1 MQNGSCGGGP
11 AVPKGPSFSWKGTLS
26 ETKGVKSNM
35 ELMHSETTT
44 VAAVSTPYGR
54 GGIAVIRIS
63 GPEAVAVAERLFVPG
78 DGKPL
83 HTLEPNR
90 MVWGRIYYKEEPI
103 DDGMAVVFR
112 APHSY
117 TGEDT
122 VEISCHGGI
131 FLTGKVLEAVF
142 LCGALPAGPG
152 EFTKRAFLNGKLGL
166 SQAEA
171 VIGLIDAR
179 SMEGIRLAGAGA
191 RGALKR
197 AADEIYLLLR
207 DAVSSTYAYIDF
219 PDEDLT
225 DLSPEELLLR
235 IETAKEKLDA
245 LARSYTVG
253 RAVGEG
259 IRCAIVGKPNTGKS
273 SLLNCLMGEDR
284 AIVTEIAGTTRDVLE
299 ETVSIGRVLLR
310 LADTA
315 GIHGTDDAVERIGVE
330 RSLRALGDA
339 ELVLAVFDGSDA
351 FAPEDYALAEHLRN
365 ITCPIVAVVNK
376 SDAGTTAD
384 VSTLGVPFAGTV
396 VISAAMGDGIDALR
410 TMLESLF
417 LEGQIDY
424 NTEAVVANARQ
435 YAAVCTARDHVV
447 RACSALKEGFTQD
460 IAGMDLELALSAL
473 AEVDGRSVTGDVVDA
488 IFHNFCVGK

>member
-1 MQNGSCGGGP
+1 MM
-11 AVPKGPSFSWKGTLS
+11 
-26 ETKGVKSNM
+26 M
-35 ELMHSETTT
+35 ESMHFETTT

-63 GPEAVAVAERLFVPG
+63 GPDAVTIAANLFFPGNGTTLSDAES
-78 DGKPL
+78 
-83 HTLEPNR
+83 NR
-90 MVWGRIYYKEEPI
+90 MVWGHIYYKDEAI

-131 FLTGKVLEAVF
+131 FLTQKVLESVF
-142 LCGALPAGPG
+142 LCGAQPAGPG

-171 VIGLIDAR
+171 IIDLIDAQ

-191 RGALKR
+191 RGMLKR
-197 AADEIYLLLR
+197 AADEIYVLLR
-207 DAVSSTYAYIDF
+207 DAVSSTYAFIDF

-225 DLSPEELLLR
+225 DLSSEELLEK
-235 IETAKEKLDA
+235 IGEAKEKLSV
-245 LARSYTVG
+245 LARSYSVG
-253 RAVGEG
+253 KAVNEG

-299 ETVSIGRVLLR
+299 ETVSIGRILLR

-315 GIHGTDDAVERIGVE
+315 GIHGTDDVVEQLGVE
-330 RSLRALGDA
+330 RSLRTLGEA
-339 ELVLAVFDGSDA
+339 ELVLAVFDGSS
-351 FAPEDYALAEHLRN
+351 PLGEEDFALAEHLRGVSCS
-365 ITCPIVAVVNK
+365 IIAIVNK
-376 SDAGTTAD
+376 SDAGITAD
-384 VSTLGVPFAGTV
+384 VTTLAVPFAA
-396 VISAAMGDGIDALR
+396 VISVSAAQGDGMDALR
-410 TMLESLF
+410 AAIEGLF
-417 LEGQIDY
+417 IDGQIDY
-424 NTEAVVANARQ
+424 STEAIVSNARQ
-435 YAAVCTARDHVV
+435 YAAVCTAKEHVE
-447 RACSALKEGFTQD
+447 RAESALRDDFTQD

-473 AEVDGRSVTGDVVDA
+473 AEVDGRAVTGDVVDT
-488 IFHNFCVGK
+488 IFHHFCVGK

>member
-1 MQNGSCGGGP
+1 
-11 AVPKGPSFSWKGTLS
+11 
-26 ETKGVKSNM
+26 M
-35 ELMHSETTT
+35 ELLHSETVT

-63 GPEAVAVAERLFVPG
+63 GPDAVSVAERVFVPG
-78 DGKPL
+78 GGAAL
-83 HTLEPNR
+83 SSAEPNR
-90 MVWGRIYYKEEPI
+90 MVWGRIYYKEELI

-131 FLTGKVLEAVF
+131 YLTQKVLESVF
-142 LCGALPAGPG
+142 LCGAQPAGPG

-171 VIGLIDAR
+171 IIDLIDAQ
-179 SMEGIRLAGAGA
+179 SMEGVRLAGAGA
-191 RGALKR
+191 RGNLKR
-197 AADEIYLLLR
+197 VADEIYQLLR
-207 DAVSSTYAYIDF
+207 DAVSSTYAFIDF

-225 DLSPEELLLR
+225 DLSVDELLER
-235 IETAKEKLDA
+235 IGTAREKLAA
-245 LARSYTVG
+245 LAKSYSVG
-253 RAVGEG
+253 RAVNEG

-284 AIVTEIAGTTRDVLE
+284 AIVTDIAGTTRDVLE
-299 ETVSIGRVLLR
+299 ETVSIGRILLR

-315 GIHGTDDAVERIGVE
+315 GIHGTDDVVERLGVE

-339 ELVLAVFDGSDA
+339 ELVLAVFDGSA
-351 FAPEDYALAEHLRN
+351 SLEDEDFALAEHLRGV
-365 ITCPIVAVVNK
+365 TCPIVAVVNK
-376 SDAGTTAD
+376 SDAGLIAD
-384 VSTLGVPFAGTV
+384 VSLLGVPFVKTLTV
-396 VISAAMGDGIDALR
+396 SAENGDGIDGLR
-410 TMLESLF
+410 ETVESLF

-424 NTEAVVANARQ
+424 STEAVVSNARQ
-435 YAAVCTARDHVV
+435 YAAVCAAEEHAAR
-447 RACSALKEGFTQD
+447 AEQALRDGYTQD

-473 AEVDGRSVTGDVVDA
+473 AEVDGRAVTGDVVDA

>member
-1 MQNGSCGGGP
+1 
-11 AVPKGPSFSWKGTLS
+11 
-26 ETKGVKSNM
+26 M
-35 ELMHSETTT
+35 EMMHSDSTT

-63 GPEAVAVAERLFVPG
+63 GPDAIPIAEKLFVPG
-78 DGKPL
+78 GASALSALD
-83 HTLEPNR
+83 TNR
-90 MVWGRIYYKEEPI
+90 MVWGRIYYKEEAI

-131 FLTGKVLEAVF
+131 FLTQKVLESVF
-142 LCGALPAGPG
+142 FCGAHPAGPG

-171 VIGLIDAR
+171 IIDLIDAQ
-179 SMEGIRLAGAGA
+179 SMEGVRLAGAGA
-191 RGALKR
+191 RGMLKR
-197 AADEIYLLLR
+197 AADEIYVLLR
-207 DAVSSTYAYIDF
+207 DAVSSTYAFIDF

-225 DLSPEELLLR
+225 DLSPEELLAR
-235 IETAKEKLDA
+235 IGQAKEKLSA
-245 LARSYTVG
+245 LAKSYTVG
-253 RAVGEG
+253 KAVNEG

-284 AIVTEIAGTTRDVLE
+284 AIVTDIAGTTRDVLE
-299 ETVSIGRVLLR
+299 ETVSIGRILLR

-315 GIHGTDDAVERIGVE
+315 GIHGTDDVVERLGVE

-339 ELVLAVFDGSDA
+339 ELVLAVFDGSEA
-351 FAPEDYALAEHLRN
+351 LGEEDFALAAHLRGV
-365 ITCPIVAVVNK
+365 TCPIIAIVNK
-376 SDAGTTAD
+376 SDAGLSAD
-384 VSTLGVPFAGTV
+384 VDALGVPFAETV
-396 VISAAMGDGIDALR
+396 TVSAARGDGIDELR
-410 TMLESLF
+410 AAIEGLF
-417 LEGQIDY
+417 LAGQIDY
-424 NTEAVVANARQ
+424 STDAVVSNARQ
-435 YAAVCTARDHVV
+435 YAAVCTAAEHVG
-447 RACSALKEGFTQD
+447 RAEEALQNGFTQD

-473 AEVDGRSVTGDVVDA
+473 AEVDGRAVTGDVVDT

>member
-1 MQNGSCGGGP
+1 
-11 AVPKGPSFSWKGTLS
+11 
-26 ETKGVKSNM
+26 M
-35 ELMHSETTT
+35 EGMHTESTT

-54 GGIAVIRIS
+54 GGISVIRIT
-63 GPEAVAVAERLFVPG
+63 GPEAVRISSAVFVPG
-78 DGKPL
+78 GGMPL
-83 HTLEPNR
+83 GDIESNR
-90 MVWGRIYYKEEPI
+90 MVWGRIYYKEEAI

-131 FLTGKVLEAVF
+131 FLTRKVLESIF
-142 LCGALPAGPG
+142 LCGAQPAGPG

-171 VIGLIDAR
+171 IIGLIDAQ
-179 SMEGIRLAGAGA
+179 SMEGVRLAGAGA

-197 AADEIYLLLR
+197 AADEIYVLLR

-235 IETAKEKLDA
+235 IDTARGKLDA
-245 LARSYTVG
+245 LVRSYSVG
-253 RAVGEG
+253 RAVSEG

-273 SLLNCLMGEDR
+273 SLLNCLTGEER

-315 GIHGTDDAVERIGVE
+315 GIHGTDDVVERLGVE

-339 ELVLAVFDGSDA
+339 ELVLAVFDGSGA
-351 FAPEDYALAEHLRN
+351 FTAEDYALAEHLRGVS
-365 ITCPIVAVVNK
+365 CPVVAVVNK
-376 SDAGTTAD
+376 SDAGIAAD
-384 VSTLGVPFAGTV
+384 VGVLDVPFAKAV
-396 VISAAMGDGIDALR
+396 SVSAARGDGIDQLR
-410 TMLESLF
+410 AAVEDLF

-435 YAAVCTARDHVV
+435 YAAVCAARDHVL
-447 RACSALKEGFTQD
+447 RARDALADGFTQD

-473 AEVDGRSVTGDVVDA
+473 AEVDGRAVTGDVVDT

>member
-1 MQNGSCGGGP
+1 
-11 AVPKGPSFSWKGTLS
+11 
-26 ETKGVKSNM
+26 M
-35 ELMHSETTT
+35 ELLHSETVT

-63 GPEAVAVAERLFVPG
+63 GPDAVTIAERVFVPG
-78 DGKPL
+78 GGAAL
-83 HTLEPNR
+83 SSAESNR
-90 MVWGRIYYKEEPI
+90 MVWGRIYYKEELI

-131 FLTGKVLEAVF
+131 YLTQKVLESVF
-142 LCGALPAGPG
+142 LCGAQPAGPG

-171 VIGLIDAR
+171 IIDLIDAQ
-179 SMEGIRLAGAGA
+179 SMEGVRLAGAGA
-191 RGALKR
+191 RGNLKR
-197 AADEIYLLLR
+197 AADEIYQLLR
-207 DAVSSTYAYIDF
+207 DAVSSTYAFIDF

-225 DLSPEELLLR
+225 DLSVDELLER
-235 IETAKEKLDA
+235 IGTAREKLAA
-245 LARSYTVG
+245 LAKSYSVG
-253 RAVGEG
+253 RAVNEG

-284 AIVTEIAGTTRDVLE
+284 AIVTDIAGTTRDVLE
-299 ETVSIGRVLLR
+299 ETVSIGRILLR

-315 GIHGTDDAVERIGVE
+315 GIHGTDDVVERLGVE

-339 ELVLAVFDGSDA
+339 ELVLAVFDGSA
-351 FAPEDYALAEHLRN
+351 SLEDEDFALAEHLRGV
-365 ITCPIVAVVNK
+365 TCPIVAVVNK
-376 SDAGTTAD
+376 SDAGLIAD
-384 VSTLGVPFAGTV
+384 VSLLGVPFVKTLTV
-396 VISAAMGDGIDALR
+396 SAENGDGIDGLR
-410 TMLESLF
+410 ETVESLF

-424 NTEAVVANARQ
+424 STEAVVSNARQ
-435 YAAVCTARDHVV
+435 YAAVCAAEEHAAR
-447 RACSALKEGFTQD
+447 AEQALRDGYTQD

-473 AEVDGRSVTGDVVDA
+473 AEVDGRAVTGDVVDA

>member
-1 MQNGSCGGGP
+1 
-11 AVPKGPSFSWKGTLS
+11 
-26 ETKGVKSNM
+26 M
-35 ELMHSETTT
+35 EFLHSETVT

-63 GPEAVAVAERLFVPG
+63 GPDAIPIAEKLFVPG
-78 DGKPL
+78 RSRCGDAAL
-83 HTLEPNR
+83 SSAESNR
-90 MVWGRIYYKEEPI
+90 MVWGRIYYKEELI

-131 FLTGKVLEAVF
+131 YLTQKVLESVF
-142 LCGALPAGPG
+142 LCGAQPAGPG

-171 VIGLIDAR
+171 IIDLIDAQ
-179 SMEGIRLAGAGA
+179 SMEGVRLAGAGA
-191 RGALKR
+191 RGMLKR

-207 DAVSSTYAYIDF
+207 DAVSSTYAFIDF

-225 DLSPEELLLR
+225 DLSVDELLER
-235 IETAKEKLDA
+235 IGTAREKLSM
-245 LARSYTVG
+245 LAKSYSVG
-253 RAVGEG
+253 RAVNEG

-284 AIVTEIAGTTRDVLE
+284 AIVTDIAGTTRDVLE
-299 ETVSIGRVLLR
+299 ETVSIGRILLR

-315 GIHGTDDAVERIGVE
+315 GIHGTDDVVERLGVE

-339 ELVLAVFDGSDA
+339 ELVLAVFDGSA
-351 FAPEDYALAEHLRN
+351 ALEDEDFALAEHLRGVQ
-365 ITCPIVAVVNK
+365 CPIVAVVNK
-376 SDAGTTAD
+376 SDAGLTAD
-384 VSTLGVPFAGTV
+384 VSALDVPFAKTV
-396 VISAAMGDGIDALR
+396 TVSAANGDGVDELR
-410 TMLESLF
+410 ETVESLF

-424 NTEAVVANARQ
+424 STEAVVSNARQ
-435 YAAVCTARDHVV
+435 YAAVCAAAEHVTRAEQALRD
-447 RACSALKEGFTQD
+447 GYTQD

-473 AEVDGRSVTGDVVDA
+473 AEVDGRAVTGDVVDT